1 MANLERWVNDRLYD
15 ILGLSDRYLPLFM
28 IGTAQKSSS
37 PQDFVSRL
45 EQTGAIDV
53 DQKVIA
59 FAQELFDKVSFK
71 LYYHFLVAPTKK
83 QGKVQ
88 MHSTELYPLEF

>member
-28 IGTAQKSSS
+28 IGTAKKSLS

-45 EQTGAIDV
+45 EQTGAIDIN
-53 DQKVIA
+53 QKVIA
-59 FAQELFDKVSFK
+59 FAEELFDKVSFE
-71 LYYHFLVAPTKK
+71 LCYHFISFPQKVTSDIYMNATK
-83 QGKVQ
+83 
-88 MHSTELYPLEF
+88 